1 MKYKTNSGCHL
12 IHCFQF
18 HYVDC
23 VKYRHKI
30 MIDKIADR
38 LKGINQ
44 SVAKH
49 FNIKITEQEIMQENI
64 HINAKD
70 I

>member
-1 MKYKTNSGCHL
+1 
-12 IHCFQF
+12 
-18 HYVDC
+18 
-23 VKYRHKI
+23 

-49 FNIKITEQEIMQENI
+49 FNIKIIEQEIMQENI